1 MKVDIIR
8 TNQNINFKENFYKVA
23 KYGKQTS
30 VYVGTDNAEKLGN
43 YPFVTETYG
52 EDIKMVYN
60 GKYYISES
68 PIYSNDYKIKYKDT
82 GKYENHGKKL
92 FFDRDKLISLSQ
104 YPDDSHDFILS
115 KGQAQ
120 GKLVQAKNLNSKL
133 LKSKEPLIIICEND
147 EECYKYLNRADGI
160 ILKSGSIDL
169 LSHFSAIC
177 RDTLSCGMLV
187 TDQNVLKNLY
197 NLEGEF
203 ISISNKKN
211 IFEYKQIENAIQTK
225 KKNTIKVPQMKKV
238 DKILSLDDC
247 ENDTVGN
254 KAYNLKRMKNL
265 VKEGKLQDVFIP
277 NAFVLPHVY
286 LEKVEKLIQED
297 PKNRWQNNEIAQEIN
312 NYAKNI
318 ITSPF
323 IMVRSA
329 FNGEDLEGYSAAGLY
344 DSFAQNSDDLNLG
357 VIYDVM
363 KSKNKSIAIK
373 SRKHHNIPD
382 DLIKPSVII
391 QDGINADYSFTAYT
405 ESPFDKNKVLIEM
418 FINEDRFCKPIP
430 YQISYNKLTKEL
442 KVEQEHSRY
451 EEYLYDENYKL
462 LDKKL
467 KRPKDIDTILD
478 VIKNLVK
485 NALVLEKEFE
495 KPQDIEGGI
504 KNGQLYF
511 WQTRNIVKKFHQ

>member
-1 MKVDIIR
+1 M
-8 TNQNINFKENFYKVA
+8 N
-23 KYGKQTS
+23 
-30 VYVGTDNAEKLGN
+30 
-43 YPFVTETYG
+43 
-52 EDIKMVYN
+52 
-60 GKYYISES
+60 
-68 PIYSNDYKIKYKDT
+68 
-82 GKYENHGKKL
+82 
-92 FFDRDKLISLSQ
+92 
-104 YPDDSHDFILS
+104 
-115 KGQAQ
+115 
-120 GKLVQAKNLNSKL
+120 
-133 LKSKEPLIIICEND
+133 
-147 EECYKYLNRADGI
+147 
-160 ILKSGSIDL
+160 
-169 LSHFSAIC
+169 
-177 RDTLSCGMLV
+177 
-187 TDQNVLKNLY
+187 
-197 NLEGEF
+197 
-203 ISISNKKN
+203 
-211 IFEYKQIENAIQTK
+211 
-225 KKNTIKVPQMKKV
+225 
-238 DKILSLDDC
+238 
-247 ENDTVGN
+247 
-254 KAYNLKRMKNL
+254 NL

-462 LDKKL
+462 LDKKV

>member
-1 MKVDIIR
+1 
-8 TNQNINFKENFYKVA
+8 
-23 KYGKQTS
+23 
-30 VYVGTDNAEKLGN
+30 
-43 YPFVTETYG
+43 
-52 EDIKMVYN
+52 
-60 GKYYISES
+60 
-68 PIYSNDYKIKYKDT
+68 
-82 GKYENHGKKL
+82 
-92 FFDRDKLISLSQ
+92 
-104 YPDDSHDFILS
+104 
-115 KGQAQ
+115 
-120 GKLVQAKNLNSKL
+120 
-133 LKSKEPLIIICEND
+133 
-147 EECYKYLNRADGI
+147 
-160 ILKSGSIDL
+160 
-169 LSHFSAIC
+169 
-177 RDTLSCGMLV
+177 MLV

-511 WQTRNIVKKFHQ
+511 WQTRNIVKKSHQ